1 MLQWVAQL
9 THILDG
15 WLKELVEDAEREKA
29 LKDVAKVTAKEKNKA
44 ATIVEKKAATFEKAK
59 VSTEKKSLE
68 LKTKL
73 DKTELKLAE
82 ATSLNITQAEELVD
96 LKAALEACENKWY
109 NEGFANAENST
120 VPIIQEAWKLAFKE
134 GWLAALQALGVPE
147 NSPLRNPNQIPF
159 PGLSTAAQNPPGATN
174 EEETPSMRE
183 LVEAIDS
190 HVELA
195 TSVLVINLVR
205 MFSFSPSQQPS
216 SRPRSSPKRNPQ
228 TLQVNCQTGFLLFT
242 LLLF

>member
-1 MLQWVAQL
+1 M
-9 THILDG
+9 
-15 WLKELVEDAEREKA
+15 
-29 LKDVAKVTAKEKNKA
+29 
-44 ATIVEKKAATFEKAK
+44 
-59 VSTEKKSLE
+59 E

-73 DKTELKLAE
+73 AKTELKLAE
-82 ATSLNITQAEELVD
+82 ATSLNITQAKELAD

-147 NSPLRNPNQIPF
+147 NSPIRNPNQIPF
-159 PGLSTAAQNPPGATN
+159 SGLSTAAQNPPSATN

-195 TSVLVINLVR
+195 TSVLAISPVR
-205 MFSFSPSQQPS
+205 MFSFSPSQQPNS
-216 SRPRSSPKRNPQ
+216 SPRSSPKCNVNP
-228 TLQVNCQTGFLLFT
+228 TS
-242 LLLF
+242 